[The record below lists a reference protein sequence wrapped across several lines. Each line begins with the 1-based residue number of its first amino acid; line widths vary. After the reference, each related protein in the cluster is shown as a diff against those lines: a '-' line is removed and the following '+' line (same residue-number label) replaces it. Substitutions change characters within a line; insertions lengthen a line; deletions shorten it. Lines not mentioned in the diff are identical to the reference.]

1 MNEPR
6 SLEQRIARLEDRQAI
21 AQLTASYCFAI
32 DDRDLDTVG
41 RLFTDQGHFG
51 SLDGAMSARGREA
64 IVEQFRSRFSVLGA
78 SNHVAHNQLIHLDSA
93 TRAHGLVSSHAEVWR
108 MERTMVT
115 ALRYTDQYEKVDGE
129 WRFAERLLSFMYYLP
144 IEEYASAMGRLDRNR
159 AGPSPVAA
167 DWPEGCP
174 TWVEYRPAYMNR

>member
-1 MNEPR
+1 MSDNL

-21 AQLTASYCFAI
+21 AQLTATYCFAI

-144 IEEYASAMGRLDRNR
+144 IEEYASAMSRLDRNR

>member
-1 MNEPR
+1 MSEPL

-115 ALRYTDQYEKVDGE
+115 ALRYTDQYEKVGGE

-144 IEEYASAMGRLDRNR
+144 IEEYAGAMGRLDRNR
-159 AGPSPVAA
+159 AGPSPAAA
-167 DWPEGCP
+167 DWPEGRP
-174 TWVEYRPAYMNR
+174 TWAEYRPAYMNR

>member
-1 MNEPR
+1 MSDNL

-21 AQLTASYCFAI
+21 AQLTATYCFAI

-64 IVEQFRSRFSVLGA
+64 IVEQFRGRFSVLGA
-78 SNHVAHNQLIHLDSA
+78 SNHVAHNQVIHLDSA
-93 TRAHGLVSSHAEVWR
+93 TRAHGMVSSHAEVWR
-108 MERTMVT
+108 LERTMVT

-174 TWVEYRPAYMNR
+174 TWVEYRPTYMKR